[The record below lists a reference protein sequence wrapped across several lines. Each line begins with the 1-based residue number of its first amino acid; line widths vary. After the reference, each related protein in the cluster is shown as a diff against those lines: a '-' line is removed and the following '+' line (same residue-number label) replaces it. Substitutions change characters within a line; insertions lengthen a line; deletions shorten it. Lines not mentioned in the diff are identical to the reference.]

1 LSESGHNPYQPPDA
15 QRPTP
20 KAATE
25 LASAGR
31 RLASTVICTGGIAW
45 CLISVAVF
53 IQTWLDPLEGAN
65 LRVFFLFAAIGAT
78 TFVLGVYIRLN
89 KTRHIYLSFLVILL
103 MLVLFPL
110 VAMEVD

>member
-1 LSESGHNPYQPPDA
+1 MSESGHNPYRPPDE
-15 QRPTP
+15 QRPTLGP
-20 KAATE
+20 SKKS
-25 LASAGR
+25 ASAGR

-45 CLISVAVF
+45 CLISMAVF

-65 LRVFFLFAAIGAT
+65 LRVFFLFGAIGAT
-78 TFVLGVYIRLN
+78 TFLLGIYIRLN
-89 KTRHIYLSFLVILL
+89 KTRHIYLIFLVILL